1 MAKNSTNPIKVGTG
15 KSHPPKDMKRKK
27 VSHSLYSCFMDKS
40 RIFCNKKRKQI
51 IMGITSR

>member
-27 VSHSLYSCFMDKS
+27 ESHIHSIHALWTNLEYFAIKKG
-40 RIFCNKKRKQI
+40 NKLLWV
-51 IMGITSR
+51 